1 MKRLTAAQGRQHFI
15 LATDLVEAEEEV
27 ADAIAKF
34 NHDAAALHLK
44 LKGTIDRYN
53 AAAVKAQ
60 EFVTEIHEQQ
70 EEYASERSDIWRNMD
85 AGSEYESWMDA
96 WSVELDTIELEPFV
110 PYDPLM
116 LDDGAAAFHDLP
128 KETS

>member
-1 MKRLTAAQGRQHFI
+1 MKRLTAAQGRQHAL

-27 ADAIAKF
+27 TAAIKDF
-34 NHDAAALHLK
+34 NRDVAALHLK
-44 LKGTIDRYN
+44 LKSAIDRYN

-60 EFVTEIHEQQ
+60 AFATEVHEQQ
-70 EEYASERSDIWRNMD
+70 QEYASERSDVWRGTD
-85 AGSEYESWMDA
+85 AGSEYESWMDD

-116 LDDGAAAFHDLP
+116 LDDGAAVFHDLP
-128 KETS
+128 KEAS